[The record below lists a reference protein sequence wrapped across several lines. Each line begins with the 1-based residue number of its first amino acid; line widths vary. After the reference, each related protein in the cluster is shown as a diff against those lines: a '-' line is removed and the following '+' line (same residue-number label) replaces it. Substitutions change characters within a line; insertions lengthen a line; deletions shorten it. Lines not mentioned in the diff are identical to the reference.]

1 MPATDTALPTAEV
14 LVQEWTWKTPA
25 MRDMTFAV
33 CRLALNRGV
42 GGEFSA
48 LDLPAHGAGE
58 QGGSGIAGS
67 VFRQLVDAEI
77 IGPVGAFIDGQF
89 YQKRLRNENGNPI
102 GVWRLKNAGL
112 ARALID
118 RHAPATRVVN
128 QQFEM
133 VFV

>member
-1 MPATDTALPTAEV
+1 
-14 LVQEWTWKTPA
+14 

-48 LDLPAHGAGE
+48 LDLPAHGAGK

-102 GVWRLKNAGL
+102 GVWRLTSGGR
-112 ARALID
+112 ARALLNL
-118 RHAPATRVVN
+118 HAPQPREAYS
-128 QQFEM
+128 QPDLFA
-133 VFV
+133 